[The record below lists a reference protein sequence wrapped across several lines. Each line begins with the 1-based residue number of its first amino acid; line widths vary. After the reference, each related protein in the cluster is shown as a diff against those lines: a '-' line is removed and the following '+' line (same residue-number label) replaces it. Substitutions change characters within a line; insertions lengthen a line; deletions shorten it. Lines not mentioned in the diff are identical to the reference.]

1 MLIYKASMVNNI
13 INASQSYSHFKANT
27 SFFYRTY
34 TKEHPRFYW
43 KNWKCKTSAKTFIVT

>member
-27 SFFYRTY
+27 SFLQNLHKRTP
-34 TKEHPRFYW
+34 KILL
-43 KNWKCKTSAKTFIVT
+43 KKLKV